1 MPPNIPIFYG
11 ISLALITPNRP
22 NWCQIVHGGIMNKS
36 ILLTLLAFFS
46 VTTSCQKPPP
56 AKNIPTPLPSP
67 IINDKSGKL
76 INPANL
82 SVMAYNLENLFDH
95 VSDNGEKPT
104 PIDVLEKKLSQVA
117 KGILQI
123 RGVGPDILFVSEV
136 ENLNVLK
143 MLNEKYLKGA
153 GYQTV
158 ALIDSDDERGID
170 VGVFSR
176 LALIGEPVLHKMP
189 FSDVNTTRGILEV
202 TLEIAGGKTV
212 KAFANHFPSQSN
224 PVTQRREAAQ
234 YLLSLMNKAQADYVI
249 AGGDFNITTKEESE
263 QKIFG
268 GILQDLDITHL
279 KGCEGCLGTYNYRG
293 RWDFL
298 DAILVREKNV
308 LLGSTVRIPNKAS
321 GQLNAD
327 KTPKRFDKATG
338 TGISDHLPIYVEL
351 LL

>member
-1 MPPNIPIFYG
+1 
-11 ISLALITPNRP
+11 
-22 NWCQIVHGGIMNKS
+22 MNKS
-36 ILLTLLAFFS
+36 ILLTLLAFLA
-46 VTTSCQKPPP
+46 VATSCQKPPSSKASAQP
-56 AKNIPTPLPSP
+56 KNISP
-67 IINDKSGKL
+67 KTLDFNQQTTV
-76 INPANL
+76 
-82 SVMAYNLENLFDH
+82 SVMAYNLENLFDN

-104 PIDVLEKKLSQVA
+104 PTDVLEKKLAQVA

-123 RGVGPDILFVSEV
+123 RGVGPDVLFVSEV

-158 ALIDSDDERGID
+158 ALIESDDERGID

-176 LALIGEPVLHKMP
+176 LSLVGEPVLHKMP

-202 TLEIAGGKTV
+202 TLELVGGKTI

-224 PVTQRREAAQ
+224 PVGQRREAAE
-234 YLLSLMNKAQADYVI
+234 YLLNLMNKAEADYVI
-249 AGGDFNITTKEESE
+249 AGGDFNITTKEETE

-268 GILQDLDITHL
+268 GILQNLDITHL
-279 KGCEGCLGTYNYRG
+279 KGCEGCLGTYNYKG

-308 LLGSTVRIPNKAS
+308 LLGSTVRVPNKAS
-321 GQLNAD
+321 GQLNPD
-327 KTPKRFDKATG
+327 KTPKRFDKVTG
-338 TGISDHLPIYVEL
+338 SGISDHLPIYVEL
-351 LL
+351 ML